1 MNQIDQIPCPDCEG
15 RGVLIVNETMQRCCG
30 NLGQNGECCNIQDS
44 YQIPVIN
51 GCERCTAT
59 GKII

>member
-51 GCERCTAT
+51 G
-59 GKII
+59 